1 MTNQRTLFT
10 AGAAVCC
17 ALRRSTILSISVFAC
32 WFAFLMTPAALAQ
45 NPAGLVSAYSF
56 NEGTGTVVTDV
67 SGNSNNGTISNGTW
81 SASGRYGAALSFNG
95 SSSRV
100 DIPDSASLDLTT
112 GMTMEAWVRPT
123 TLSGWRT
130 VLMKEQSAGLVYGL
144 YANSDTNRPSAHI
157 YISAESDTRGTAQL
171 AVNTWT
177 HLAATYDGSVL
188 RSYVNGVQAST
199 RTIGGNILTSTSAL
213 RIGGNSIWGE
223 YFAGL
228 IDEVRIYNRAL
239 TAAEIQTDMN
249 TAIGGAP
256 PADTTPPTVSMTAP
270 AAGATVSGT
279 RDAQCNCFR

>member
-1 MTNQRTLFT
+1 
-10 AGAAVCC
+10 
-17 ALRRSTILSISVFAC
+17 
-32 WFAFLMTPAALAQ
+32 
-45 NPAGLVSAYSF
+45 
-56 NEGTGTVVTDV
+56 
-67 SGNSNNGTISNGTW
+67 
-81 SASGRYGAALSFNG
+81 
-95 SSSRV
+95 
-100 DIPDSASLDLTT
+100 
-112 GMTMEAWVRPT
+112 
-123 TLSGWRT
+123 
-130 VLMKEQSAGLVYGL
+130 MKEQSAGLVYGL
-144 YANSDTNRPSAHI
+144 YANSDTNRPSAHV

-171 AVNTWT
+171 AANTWT

-188 RSYVNGVQAST
+188 RIFVNGVQASS
-199 RTIGGNILTSTSAL
+199 RTIGGSLLTSTSAL

-279 RDAQCNCFR
+279 VTLSATASDNIGVAGVQFLVNGVATGAEDTSSPYSVNWNTTAVANGSYTLAARARDAAGNQTTSTAITVTVNNTLRRYDSAYGLDDSPGRRGHSLRER